1 MKSVEIFSGAGGL
14 ALGLASA
21 GFHHAL
27 LVERDKESIRT
38 LRLNQSL
45 GRLQALSGKILHGD
59 VREIDYHPFLGTTEL
74 VAGGPPCQ
82 PFSLGGKHGAFTDER
97 DMFPEAVRAVA
108 EIRPLA
114 FLFENVKGLTR
125 SSFRPYFEYVLA
137 RLRFPELNIRADESW
152 EAHWQRLRS
161 LSPAEIADTL
171 QYEVRFRVLNTA
183 DYGIP
188 QTRERVILLGIR
200 SDLEI
205 EPTFPA
211 ATHSY
216 ESLVASQWIDGSYW
230 ERHGI
235 SSAIRDSLDGLRIQ
249 QALKRILAG
258 KHEQSLQLAPW
269 ATVRDSLTGLPDPM
283 LEKSTFANHEPR
295 LGARAYPG
303 HIGSHI
309 DEPSK
314 TIKAGAHGVP
324 GGENMMRFPDGS
336 VRYYTVRESAR
347 IQTFPDHYLFDSPWG
362 EAMRQIGN
370 AVPVRFAEIMGRNLL
385 DLLSKRFAHQH
396 VPRPALSGPSAF
408 QSA

>member
-1 MKSVEIFSGAGGL
+1 MNSVEIFSGAGGL
-14 ALGLASA
+14 ALGLAAA
-21 GFHHAL
+21 GFHHTML
-27 LVERDKESIRT
+27 IERDKESVKT

-45 GRLQALSGKILHGD
+45 GRSQALSGKIVHAD
-59 VREIDYHPFLGTTEL
+59 VREVDYHPHLGTTEL

-108 EIRPLA
+108 EVRPLA
-114 FLFENVKGLTR
+114 FMFENVKGLTR
-125 SSFRPYFEYVLA
+125 SSFRPYFDYVLA
-137 RLRFPELNIRADESW
+137 RLRFPELTIRPDEIW
-152 EAHWQRLRS
+152 ESHWQRLRS
-161 LSPAEIADTL
+161 LSLAEITDTL
-171 QYEVRFRVLNTA
+171 RYDVRFRVLNTA

-188 QTRERVILLGIR
+188 QTRERVIILGIR
-200 SDLEI
+200 ADLGI

-216 ESLVASQWIDGSYW
+216 ESLLASQWIDGSYW

-235 SSAIRDSLDGLRIQ
+235 STEIRNSLDGLRIQ

-258 KHEQSLQLAPW
+258 QHVQALQLAPW
-269 ATVRDSLTGLPDPM
+269 VTVRDALAGLPDPM
-283 LEKSTFANHEPR
+283 LGKSTFANHEPR
-295 LGARAYPG
+295 MGAKAYPG

-324 GGENMMRFPDGS
+324 GGENMIRFPDGS

-347 IQTFPDHYLFDSPWG
+347 IQTFPDDYLFDSPWG

-370 AVPVRFAEIMGRNLL
+370 AVPVRFAEIMGKYLL
-385 DLLSKRFAHQH
+385 DLLSNRFSHQH
-396 VPRPALSGPSAF
+396 VPRPALSGYSAF

>member
-45 GRLQALSGKILHGD
+45 GRSQVLSGKILHAD

-108 EIRPLA
+108 EVRPLA

-125 SSFRPYFEYVLA
+125 SSFRPYFDYVLA
-137 RLRFPELNIRADESW
+137 RLRFPELTIRIDESW

-161 LSPAEIADTL
+161 LAPTDTL

-188 QTRERVILLGIR
+188 QTRERVIILGIR
-200 SDLEI
+200 SDLGI

-216 ESLVASQWIDGSYW
+216 ESLLASQWGDGSYW
-230 ERHGI
+230 ERHQI
-235 SSAIRDSLDGLRIQ
+235 SAAIRDSLDGLRTQ
-249 QALKRILAG
+249 QALRRILAG
-258 KHEQSLQLAPW
+258 QHAQALQLAPW
-269 ATVRDSLTGLPDPM
+269 GTVRDALAGLPDPM
-283 LEKSTFANHEPR
+283 LGKSTFANHEPR
-295 LGARAYPG
+295 LGARMYPG
-303 HIGSHI
+303 HVGSHI

-370 AVPVRFAEIMGRNLL
+370 AVPVRFAEIMGKNLL
-385 DLLSKRFAHQH
+385 DLLSNRFAHPH
-396 VPRPALSGPSAF
+396 VQRAALPGDSTVQPA
-408 QSA
+408 